1 MFCFRSL
8 FYLQMTTIIQQQL
21 VSAQRHVESP
31 AVVQLNSLSTLTNR
45 CTHIHK
51 HRCTLKSMHSLTY
64 SHTHSLRQTVTHT
77 QTRVHCLLVTLIS
90 IPISISPSIHL
101 YWRVAPDDSMCESD
115 DDISMYY
122 NYFPLEEQVQL
133 NAKTTQLLQ
142 DIKRLQESKHAV
154 TLGSRKL
161 R

>member
-45 CTHIHK
+45 CTHMHK

-64 SHTHSLRQTVTHT
+64 SLSHTCRHT
-77 QTRVHCLLVTLIS
+77 DTRLHCPLVTLISIS